1 MGKNGSDPMG
11 VGDTL
16 TWTAFATVTIAFT
29 AVATTLAAFSTL
41 MPRKSLK
48 ELQEA
53 LRQAEAELA
62 AAIKRSELD
71 AAAKKV
77 MWAKKA
83 LEVAKEAAERQ
94 DSAEGLD

>member
-1 MGKNGSDPMG
+1 
-11 VGDTL
+11 
-16 TWTAFATVTIAFT
+16 
-29 AVATTLAAFSTL
+29 

-53 LRQAEAELA
+53 LRQAEAEFA
-62 AAIKRSELD
+62 EAIKPSEVG

-83 LEVAKEAAERQ
+83 LKAAEEEAERE
-94 DSAEGLD
+94 DIAEGFD